1 MWYFTALLACSIL
14 GLAAARSGYIV
25 NGNNAGAPGAY
36 PWQASFQ
43 LKQRVSSGFH
53 FCGASLISKRWLV
66 TAAHCARGQRI
77 TKVQIVLGLY
87 DKDTK
92 RHGKPKTYDVSKLI
106 VHPKYNSFTIKND
119 IALIRLT
126 KDVEFNKMVNPINLP
141 EQGQRFEGNKKCVI
155 TGWGDVSFGG
165 NAPDVLQSLRVEV
178 KHPSWCDE
186 KIGTLPGGNT
196 IQTTEDQVCII
207 PLKDKEASA
216 CQGDSGGPLACN
228 HRGKWVLVGDAS
240 FVVSGCRTDMPNWYG
255 NIAFF
260 RDWIKQVTG
269 V

>member
-14 GLAAARSGYIV
+14 GLASARSGYIV

-43 LKQRVSSGFH
+43 DKPSGFH

-66 TAAHCARGQRI
+66 TAAHCAQS
-77 TKVQIVLGLY
+77 KSPYYVQIGLGLY

-106 VHPKYNSFTIKND
+106 VHSKFNKSTLKND
-119 IALIRLT
+119 IALIKLT
-126 KDVEFNKMVNPINLP
+126 KDVDFNKMVNPINLP

-155 TGWGDVSFGG
+155 TGWGQVSGG

-186 KIGTLPGGNT
+186 KIRTIPWWGNT
-196 IQTTEDQVCII
+196 IPLTTEDQVCLR
-207 PLKDKEASA
+207 PLKERASA
-216 CQGDSGGPLACN
+216 CFGDSGGPLACN

-240 FVVSGCRTDMPNWYG
+240 FVISQCRTDMPNWYG
-255 NIAFF
+255 NISFF
-260 RDWIKQVTG
+260 RDWIKQVSG